1 MSEEYHPEIDFEHD
15 DFDFTTLDD
24 ELRVD
29 ELCQSLLKHF
39 YQHLQLKGRTPQ
51 QASDLAYCVDFY
63 LRDYVLDFC
72 RQNVMRPQHGIVRR
86 FAANWYITHT
96 LDPEMVLLE
105 RHLEGIGEFYRYLH
119 GQHFICREEL
129 TWIEQE
135 TAQSDYYRQRIET
148 FLAIYGDGYVAWEA
162 ECPLTCGTVKET
174 D

>member
-1 MSEEYHPEIDFEHD
+1 MSEGLHPEIEFEHD
-15 DFDFTTLDD
+15 DFDFTTLED

-72 RQNVMRPQHGIVRR
+72 RQNVMRPQPAIIRR

-96 LDPEMVLLE
+96 LDPEVTLLE
-105 RHLEGIGEFYRYLH
+105 RHLEGIREFYRYLH

-129 TWIEQE
+129 TWLEHE
-135 TAQSDYYRQRIET
+135 AAQSEYYRQRIET

-162 ECPLTCGTVKET
+162 ECPLAVGTLKEHG
-174 D
+174 